1 MIPKEP
7 QQKLRKLKILKSAH
21 DQCFNTIDYIPSA
34 DSPLNTLLA
43 FRSVEMVIAQTITS
57 IRDVEERIKS
67 VQTLLKSQN
76 AAATEQNRLME
87 ALRARLDVLLEEQ
100 QQINVGA
107 DIVGQGD
114 LIRKVGK
121 KKKEVAKRTNV
132 LLRELLY
139 FLDNGLARMV
149 AAEEMGGPV
158 VGDDL
163 DVTLETGF
171 SKQGNVKKGNHRIDE
186 MWGQAEEHPE
196 KKMVL
201 EFKGLLEVS
210 LSCLPDFRLHAS
222 VH

>member
-1 MIPKEP
+1 
-7 QQKLRKLKILKSAH
+7 
-21 DQCFNTIDYIPSA
+21 
-34 DSPLNTLLA
+34 
-43 FRSVEMVIAQTITS
+43 MVIAQTNTS

-67 VQTLLKSQN
+67 VQPLLKSQN
-76 AAATEQNRLME
+76 AAAAEQNRLTE
-87 ALRARLDVLLEEQ
+87 ALRARLDVLMEEQ
-100 QQINVGA
+100 REINVGA

-121 KKKEVAKRTNV
+121 KKKELAKRTNG
-132 LLRELLY
+132 LLQEFLH

-163 DVTLETGF
+163 EVTLEMGF
-171 SKQGNVKKGNHRIDE
+171 GKRGNVRKGNHRIDE

-196 KKMVL
+196 KQMAL
-201 EFKGLLEVS
+201 ELKTLLEVS
-210 LSCLPDFRLHAS
+210 LSCPFDFRFHAS